1 MDSSITICAAC
12 GKAGDNLKI
21 CTACKLVKYC
31 NRDCQISH
39 RSKHKKECRKR
50 AAELQRAGDNNNT
63 SNSNVNELSEGI
75 SDVSISGSVSA
86 STSATDKKTST
97 SCEQNNTG
105 NSNVDTA
112 AKTSI
117 SHEQN
122 CNKKNGSPNLTM
134 TDELAEEI
142 KQIEM
147 AYDIGKM
154 DISDDK
160 LFADPPPKDECPLC
174 MQPMPNHSNAIGDCG
189 PSRTYN
195 VCCGTTICDGCTE
208 HFLDNMETGDLK
220 DCCPFC
226 RVSIPFVNEELAE
239 RVKNRVKEKE
249 NDAEACYMLASF
261 YCSGR
266 QGLPMD
272 RNKALELWKRAAELG
287 STHAHWDLGVTYY
300 YGKGVNKDHRKGMYH
315 FKLGAMGGNEEARHQ
330 LGKIEGIVG
339 NNDRAKRHFIIAA
352 RSGHERTM
360 KFIQDA
366 IKGRH
371 LFMTKDE
378 YLTTL
383 RAYKCSRDEMK
394 SAQRDRAAKLLN

>member
-1 MDSSITICAAC
+1 MSSVAARDINSMSTCAAC
-12 GKAGDNLKI
+12 GKASDNLKA
-21 CTACKLVKYC
+21 CTACRLVKYC

-39 RSKHKKECRKR
+39 RAKHKKECRKR
-50 AAELQRAGDNNNT
+50 AAELRRTGGSNT
-63 SNSNVNELSEGI
+63 SSNSNVNELSEGI

-86 STSATDKKTST
+86 ASTNTADKKMSTSY
-97 SCEQNNTG
+97 EQNNT
-105 NSNVDTA
+105 
-112 AKTSI
+112 
-117 SHEQN
+117 EQN

-208 HFLDNMETGDLK
+208 HFLDNMESGDLK

-226 RVSIPFVNEELAE
+226 RVSIPKTNEELAE

-249 NDAEACYMLASF
+249 NDAEAWYLLASF

-287 STHAHWDLGVTYY
+287 STRAHWDLGVTYY
-300 YGKGVNKDHRKGMYH
+300 YGKGVDKDHRKGMYH

-360 KFIQDA
+360 KLIQDA

-378 YLTTL
+378 YLSTL

-394 SAQRDRAAKLLN
+394 SAQRDRAAKLLD